1 MFAISTAGIPRINSY
16 TDALRYHD
24 RAAQKPWRTGGED
37 YPFPE
42 KRARQYG
49 VRKVSD
55 GSVVFRLHST
65 DVVKWHPDNS
75 ITIEVYTSQSTQA
88 FADCL
93 LPPGIHTGGGMTQL
107 HVGNS
112 WSTRKIY
119 PIAGTV
125 RIAPDHETIDTPVV
139 WEKRRVDRKVAK
151 AVLAQTN
158 YAEYRE
164 WWQLMTAMA
173 EPRLEF
179 FSPYWHDRD
188 KVEALADRDRWHELM
203 CTWSGGR
210 PDQVRQAVYNCT
222 SEPVYYLEHF
232 DYVVGYNATKTC
244 YAVPR

>member
-24 RAAQKPWRTGGED
+24 RAAQMPWRNGGED

-49 VRKVSD
+49 VRKTSGE
-55 GSVVFRLHST
+55 GSIVFRLHST
-65 DVVKWHPDNS
+65 DVVTWHPDNS
-75 ITIEVYTSQSTQA
+75 ITIEVYTSHSTAA

-93 LPPGIHTGGGMTQL
+93 LPSGIHTGGGMTRL
-107 HVGNS
+107 VVGDG
-112 WSTRKIY
+112 STRKVY

-158 YAEYRE
+158 YVEYRE
-164 WWQLMTAMA
+164 WWQLMTAMTK
-173 EPRLEF
+173 PTLKF
-179 FSPYWHDRD
+179 HPYWLDWD
-188 KVEALADRDRWHELM
+188 KVEALADRNRWHDLM
-203 CTWSGGR
+203 CTWSGGS
-210 PDQVRQAVYNCT
+210 PDQVRQAIYNRT
-222 SEPVYYLEHF
+222 SEPVYYYEHF
-232 DYVVGYNATKTC
+232 DYVIGYNATKTC
-244 YAVPR
+244 NAVPK